1 MSAAGEAARAALR
14 ERLMLAALAH
24 IPFDGWTRRAVASG
38 ARALGLD
45 EADAERLFPGGAAE
59 LFRAFNDWA
68 DARMA
73 EAVAAAPAPEARVS
87 ARVQA
92 AVLARFDAL
101 APHREAVRRGIA
113 FAALPG
119 NAGLGLG
126 CLARTLDLVWRL
138 AGDRSADFSHYT
150 KRALLG
156 AVLVPTTLVW
166 LEDRTAGGAATREF
180 LARRIA
186 GILGLGRVRGAAA
199 RLAARLPRPF
209 RRPAFDA
216 RPR

>member
-1 MSAAGEAARAALR
+1 MTAAEAARAALR

-24 IPFDGWTRRAVASG
+24 IPFDGWTRRAAASG

-45 EADAERLFPGGAAE
+45 EADAERLYPGGPAE

-73 EAVAAAPAPEARVS
+73 ETVAAAAVPESRVS

-92 AVLARFDAL
+92 AILARFDAL

-119 NAGLGLG
+119 NAALGLG
-126 CLARTLDLVWRL
+126 CLGRTLDLVWRL
-138 AGDRSADFSHYT
+138 AGDRSADFSYYT

-156 AVLVPTTLVW
+156 AVLAATTLAW
-166 LEDRTAGGAATREF
+166 LDDRTAGNTATREF

-186 GILGLGRVRGAAA
+186 DVLGIQRVRGAAA
-199 RLAARLPRPF
+199 RLAARLPSPF
-209 RRPAFDA
+209 RRRAFDL
-216 RPR
+216 RRR

>member
-1 MSAAGEAARAALR
+1 MNAAAETARAALR

-24 IPFDGWTRRAVASG
+24 VPFDGWTRRAAASG

-45 EADAERLFPGGAAE
+45 EADAERLFPGGPAE

-73 EAVAAAPAPEARVS
+73 ETVAAAPAPESRVS

-126 CLARTLDLVWRL
+126 CLGRTLDLVWRL
-138 AGDRSADFSHYT
+138 AGDRSADFGYYT

-156 AVLVPTTLVW
+156 AVLLPTTLVW
-166 LEDRTAGGAATREF
+166 LEDRTAGDAATREF

-186 GILGLGRVRGAAA
+186 GVLGIRRVRSAAA
-199 RLAARLPRPF
+199 RLAARLPAPF
-209 RRPAFDA
+209 RRPAFGA
-216 RPR
+216 RLR